1 VPYYTTD
8 CANGPHLI
16 LEPPLKSRGTLTLG
30 YGSGGVP
37 PHKYPIRQG
46 HDTDVGFLK
55 IYLST
60 KPCDLSGITQDDAFS
75 QTRAP
80 SRWNHRLFDT
90 WDTILIPVIQRRKL
104 GYSGTSNRSHK
115 SLGGDR
121 KWRR

>member
-1 VPYYTTD
+1 MPYYTTD
-8 CANGPHLI
+8 CANGPHP
-16 LEPPLKSRGTLTLG
+16 LEPPLKSGGTLTLG

-37 PHKYPIRQG
+37 PHKYPIRKG

-60 KPCDLSGITQDDAFS
+60 KPCDLSGITQDDAFT

-80 SRWNHRLFDT
+80 GRWSPDRLVDT
-90 WDTILIPVIQRRKL
+90 WDTILIPVIQRRKSR
-104 GYSGTSNRSHK
+104 YSGTSGRNHE

-121 KWRR
+121 KWRS